1 MGQAVGSSRATHK
14 LCSFEMPHCV
24 GWEAHCTLFSL
35 QQLHVTEQACVPL
48 AGGSRER
55 REGRH

>member
-14 LCSFEMPHCV
+14 LCSFETAHA
-24 GWEAHCTLFSL
+24 GREAHCMLLSL
-35 QQLHVTEQACVPL
+35 QQPHVTEQACVPL

-55 REGRH
+55 TEGMH